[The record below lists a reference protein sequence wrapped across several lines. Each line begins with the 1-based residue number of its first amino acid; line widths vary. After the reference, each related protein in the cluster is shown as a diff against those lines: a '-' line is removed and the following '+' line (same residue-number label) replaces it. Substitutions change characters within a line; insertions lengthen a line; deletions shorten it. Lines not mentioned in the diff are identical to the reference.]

1 MLCLVSQWWLQE
13 VIHFPKFTEH
23 VNTMREP
30 ESKLWVIV
38 MPPGKFTGCNKC
50 FPLVGMLIMG
60 KAMHVQGAKGVQE
73 TPVASPQF
81 CCEP

>member
-1 MLCLVSQWWLQE
+1 M
-13 VIHFPKFTEH
+13 
-23 VNTMREP
+23 
-30 ESKLWVIV
+30 

-50 FPLVGMLIMG
+50 FPLVGMLIVG

-81 CCEP
+81 CCEPSK